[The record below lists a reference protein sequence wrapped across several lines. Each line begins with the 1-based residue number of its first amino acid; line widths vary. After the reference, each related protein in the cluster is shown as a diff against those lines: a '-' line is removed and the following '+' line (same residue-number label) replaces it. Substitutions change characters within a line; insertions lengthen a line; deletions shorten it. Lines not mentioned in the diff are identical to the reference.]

1 MTRIIT
7 VLCSLLAV
15 CSVNSGE
22 LVHQFHSPAF
32 TGSGYSTHM
41 LTIKQLEDQAKSNLK
56 AEAAA
61 IKSAAE
67 SAAATTPQAQFI
79 ASFQARVY
87 SQLAQQL
94 TNSLF
99 GASGAPTCSA
109 TTAGQVC
116 GYIPDLAG
124 NNVSWKLGV
133 GSDHGMIVLTITN
146 NVNPAQTTTMKI
158 PSGTFTF

>member
-1 MTRIIT
+1 MKRIIT
-7 VLCSLLAV
+7 VLCSLLVV
-15 CSVNSGE
+15 CSANSGE
-22 LVHQFHSPAF
+22 LVHQFFSPAF
-32 TGSGYSTHM
+32 NGSGYSTHM
-41 LTIKQLEDQAKSNLK
+41 LTIKQLGDQATSNLK

-67 SAAATTPQAQFI
+67 AAAANTPQAQFI

-109 TTAGQVC
+109 ATAGQIC
-116 GYIPDLAG
+116 GHIPDLAG
-124 NNVSWKLGV
+124 NNVSWRLGV
-133 GSDHGMIVLTITN
+133 GSDTGMIILTITN
-146 NVNPAQTTTMKI
+146 NTNVNQTTTMKI